1 MADAER
7 LEIGHQRGRVV
18 EAEAW
23 GKLETISR
31 QRDGGLHHPSPMLQN
46 TDHGGSVAGG
56 SPPQTA
62 RPDRTCPGRSAWSP
76 ERLASRSSVLPSAS
90 DQLALRIC
98 PSWRALPN
106 RAPARRGA
114 ISLRRVIKRSRT
126 SASRSRPFDVVAAS
140 QSSTAERKVASTS
153 GSGISSPNA

>member
-31 QRDGGLHHPSPMLQN
+31 QRDGGRHHPSPMLQN

-56 SPPQTA
+56 SPPQTT
-62 RPDRTCPGRSAWSP
+62 RPDRTCPGRSAWGGGQS
-76 ERLASRSSVLPSAS
+76 EEHTSEL
-90 DQLALRIC
+90 Q
-98 PSWRALPN
+98 
-106 RAPARRGA
+106 
-114 ISLRRVIKRSRT
+114 SLRPLVWRLLL
-126 SASRSRPFDVVAAS
+126 
-140 QSSTAERKVASTS
+140 
-153 GSGISSPNA
+153 